1 MTRFLQ
7 RQLIQFV
14 SESPEEVVA
23 VAPVRL
29 DLNVELEEDFFLE
42 ESLHV
47 TPCRRADLLERL
59 PTVTDDDTLLRVAFH
74 DDERANVYLLRALN
88 ELLDNDF
95 RGVGDL
101 FLIVEQDFFPDI
113 SVTKKRAGRSV
124 RASFSK

>member
-1 MTRFLQ
+1 MTSCQQKNAGYLSSGGCCPPAKDKYPALVTRFLQ

-47 TPCRRADLLERL
+47 TPRRRADLLERL
-59 PTVTDDDTLLRVAFH
+59 PTVTDDDALLRVASSMSKQTSEFSIARI
-74 DDERANVYLLRALN
+74 ERMT
-88 ELLDNDF
+88 E
-95 RGVGDL
+95 
-101 FLIVEQDFFPDI
+101 
-113 SVTKKRAGRSV
+113 
-124 RASFSK
+124 